1 METRGDFIIR
11 GLWEI
16 QTDAIINVIFGD
28 SDTDTYKKEAT
39 GKLLARWE
47 KESRYKDG
55 NKWHEQGIFSTF
67 VLLVDGMLGKE
78 NLVVLTNLR
87 RLM

>member
-1 METRGDFIIR
+1 MEKQGDVHIR
-11 GLWEI
+11 GLWGSH
-16 QTDAIINVIFGD
+16 TDAIINVRFGV
-28 SDTDTYKKEAT
+28 SDTDTYRKETT
-39 GKLLARWE
+39 GKLLNRWE

-78 NLVVLTNLR
+78 NLVVLTNLIDGR
-87 RLM
+87 